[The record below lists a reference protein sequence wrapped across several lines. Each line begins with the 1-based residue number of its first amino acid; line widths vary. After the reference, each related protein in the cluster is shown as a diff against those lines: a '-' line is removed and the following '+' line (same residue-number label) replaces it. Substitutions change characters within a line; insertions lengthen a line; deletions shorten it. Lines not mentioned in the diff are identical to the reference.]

1 MSTSCQSRKI
11 KPINPEEQP
20 IICQFIVDSAI
31 SQTSLKNIENLES
44 KGKKC
49 RRSTGSKNPVNKKR
63 NSVPDLLTVSSN
75 MAEEYIST
83 MTDTPVEMLSAANT
97 MLNEIKK
104 MEERLSTQIT
114 TSKDKE
120 LSEIKERLNNSIKST
135 IDTLIKDALKVMQT
149 SFNAVVEKNP
159 IIQSHSTELKSLKD
173 ENSRLNRKVQ
183 QLTTEQGRMKKQLNK
198 MENMALEHS
207 IIVKGIQEEFKETE
221 QMICDKIH
229 RALSKNHAR

>member
-1 MSTSCQSRKI
+1 MFTSCRSRKI

-31 SQTSLKNIENLES
+31 SQTTPENPENPES
-44 KGKKC
+44 KGKKR
-49 RRSTGSKNPVNKKR
+49 RRSTGSKNPGNKR
-63 NSVPDLLTVSSN
+63 HNSVPDLITVSSN
-75 MAEEYIST
+75 TAEETIST

-97 MLNEIKK
+97 MLSEIKK
-104 MEERLSTQIT
+104 MEEWLSTQIT

-120 LSEIKERLNNSIKST
+120 LSEMEERLNNNIKST
-135 IDTLIKDALKVMQT
+135 IDTSIKDALKVIQT
-149 SFNAVVEKNP
+149 SFNAVIEKNP
-159 IIQSHSTELKSLKD
+159 IIQSHSTELKSLRD

-221 QMICDKIH
+221 
-229 RALSKNHAR
+229 